1 MYRMLIA
8 DDDEFVLDG
17 LKNEIDWQ
25 KYNITVCECCTNG
38 KQALAALEKQK
49 IDIILT
55 DIRMPGVDG
64 LELTRVAV
72 EQYKGIYVII
82 MSGHSEFEYAHTA
95 LKLGVFDYLL
105 KPITLDTIH
114 TLFMRLKE
122 EMDKE
127 AGGSKENMEQWKPTL
142 VQKYFQDLL
151 NGVSAFFP
159 SELIINKVPYYQCV
173 LFHIDHYKR
182 LAPER
187 QRELTSGL
195 LAELYQW
202 GERQEPIVPTVVRD
216 MDLVMIFRMRDKEER
231 KAVRERLLELKN
243 RLNQQFSI
251 TITIGISRIY
261 CEAEDTYFYAEEA
274 RYASRQ
280 GHVNREEKIICYGQE
295 SVGETVDM
303 ERLRRY
309 RGLLYESFHAWNLE
323 KAMEAVE
330 EMKKLFT
337 RSPVSG
343 IEEAQLLCVE
353 IVSKLQMVYDEYMP
367 VKEEA
372 WQFYRQISREF
383 SRAETMDEM
392 FGILENGIRQVFSNS
407 VSPGR
412 KNERMIRQ
420 VIQYIQDN
428 VNTNVTLNEIAQ
440 MIYISPNY
448 LGYLFKE
455 EMGMSFN
462 EYLQQYRMKLAQ
474 KLLKSHKFK
483 VYEISAMVGYK
494 NPSYFS
500 KLFTEYTG
508 GICPSD
514 YEK

>member
-17 LKNEIDWQ
+17 LKNEVDWQ
-25 KYNITVCECCTNG
+25 KYNITVAECCTNG
-38 KQALAALEKQK
+38 KQALAALERQR

-55 DIRMPGVDG
+55 DIRMPEVDG
-64 LELTRVAV
+64 LELTRAAG
-72 EQYKGIYVII
+72 ERYKGIYVVI

-105 KPITLDTIH
+105 KPITLETIN
-114 TLFMRLKE
+114 TLFLRLKKE
-122 EMDKE
+122 LDKA
-127 AGGSKENMEQWKPTL
+127 AGNSGEDMEQWKPTL

-159 SELIINKVPYYQCV
+159 SELIISKAPCYQCV

-187 QRELTSGL
+187 QREVTSGL

-202 GERQEPIVPTVVRD
+202 GERQNPIVPTVVKGT
-216 MDLVMIFRMRDKEER
+216 DLVMIFRMSSQEEQEEIR
-231 KAVRERLLELKN
+231 QRLARLKHG
-243 RLNQQFSI
+243 LDEQFSI
-251 TITIGISRIY
+251 TITIGISRVY
-261 CEAEDTYFYAEEA
+261 QQAEDTYYYAEEA

-280 GHVNREEKIICYGQE
+280 GHLNREEKIICYGQDNM
-295 SVGETVDM
+295 GGTVDM
-303 ERLRRY
+303 DLLRKQK
-309 RGLLYESFHAWNLE
+309 GLLYESFHAWNLE
-323 KAMEAVE
+323 KVMESLE
-330 EMKKLFT
+330 EIRKLYT
-337 RSPVSG
+337 QQPSSG

-353 IVSKLQMVYDEYMP
+353 IVSRLQMVYNEYMP
-367 VKEEA
+367 VKENQ
-372 WQFYRQISREF
+372 WQFYEQISREF
-383 SRAETMDEM
+383 SRAETMDEL
-392 FGILENGIRQVFSNS
+392 FALLEHGVQQVFSDSFLPGGKNERIIRQVT
-407 VSPGR
+407 
-412 KNERMIRQ
+412 
-420 VIQYIQDN
+420 QYIQDN
-428 VNTNVTLNEIAQ
+428 VNANVTLNEIAQ
-440 MIYISPNY
+440 NIYISPNY

-455 EMGMSFN
+455 EMGMTFN

>member
-17 LKNEIDWQ
+17 LKNEVDWRN
-25 KYNITVCECCTNG
+25 YHITVVECCTNG
-38 KQALAALEKQK
+38 KQALAALERQK

-55 DIRMPGVDG
+55 DIRMPGIDG
-64 LELTRVAV
+64 LELTRVV
-72 EQYKGIYVII
+72 GKQYKGIYVVI

-105 KPITLDTIH
+105 KPITLETIH
-114 TLFMRLKE
+114 TLFLRLTK
-122 EMDKE
+122 EMDKNVWNS
-127 AGGSKENMEQWKPTL
+127 GRNMEQWKPTL

-151 NGVSAFFP
+151 NGVSVFFP

-182 LAPER
+182 LVPER

-202 GERQEPIVPTVVRD
+202 GERQEPIVPTVVKD
-216 MDLVMIFRMRDKEER
+216 MDLVMIFRMKDQKEQDGI
-231 KAVRERLLELKN
+231 KDRLSKLKQ
-243 RLNQQFSI
+243 RLDEQFSI
-251 TITIGISRIY
+251 TITIGISRVY
-261 CEAEDTYFYAEEA
+261 CQAEETYFYAEEA

-280 GHVNREEKIICYGQE
+280 RHVNREAGIIQYGQDAME
-295 SVGETVDM
+295 EAVDVDW
-303 ERLRRY
+303 LRKQ
-309 RGLLYESFHAWNLE
+309 RGFLYESFHAWNLE
-323 KAMEAVE
+323 KAMEALE
-330 EMKKLFT
+330 EIKKAFVLP
-337 RSPVSG
+337 SASD

-353 IVSKLQMVYDEYMP
+353 IVSKLQMVYSEYMP
-367 VKEEA
+367 VKEA
-372 WQFYRQISREF
+372 GWQFYEQLSREF
-383 SRAETMDEM
+383 SRAETIDEL
-392 FGILENGIRQVFSNS
+392 FGILENGIRQVFSDS
-407 VSPGR
+407 FSPGG
-412 KNERMIRQ
+412 KKERIIRQ

-440 MIYISPNY
+440 NIYISPNY

-455 EMGMSFN
+455 EMGMTFN

>member
-8 DDDEFVLDG
+8 DDDEFVLEG
-17 LKNEIDWQ
+17 LKNEVDWQ
-25 KYNITVCECCTNG
+25 KYNITVAECCTNG
-38 KQALAALEKQK
+38 KQALEALERQK

-55 DIRMPGVDG
+55 DIRMPEVDG
-64 LELTRVAV
+64 LELTREAGLR
-72 EQYKGIYVII
+72 YKGIYVVI

-105 KPITLDTIH
+105 KPITLETIH
-114 TLFMRLKE
+114 TLFLRLKK
-122 EMDKE
+122 EMDKT
-127 AGGSKENMEQWKPTL
+127 APDSGKDMEQWKPTL

-159 SELIINKVPYYQCV
+159 SEIIINKVPYYQCA
-173 LFHIDHYKR
+173 LFHIDHYKQMHQ
-182 LAPER
+182 ER
-187 QRELTSGL
+187 QRELASGL

-202 GERQEPIVPTVVRD
+202 GEGQNPIVPTVVKD
-216 MDLVMIFRMRDKEER
+216 MDFVMIFRMTAREEEAGLQKRLSDLKHWLDK
-231 KAVRERLLELKN
+231 
-243 RLNQQFSI
+243 QFSI
-251 TITIGISRIY
+251 TITIGISRVY
-261 CEAEDTYFYAEEA
+261 YQAEDTYFYAEEA

-280 GHVNREEKIICYGQE
+280 GHRNGGGKILFYGQD
-295 SVGETVDM
+295 SMGEIVDVAL
-303 ERLRRY
+303 LRKKK
-309 RGLLYESFHAWNLE
+309 GLLYESFHAWNLE
-323 KAMEAVE
+323 KAMEAFE
-330 EMKKLFT
+330 EIKKLFALQ
-337 RSPVSG
+337 PASG

-353 IVSKLQMVYDEYMP
+353 IVSRLQMVYNEYMP
-367 VKEEA
+367 VKEEG
-372 WQFYRQISREF
+372 WQFYEQISREF
-383 SRAETMDEM
+383 SRAETVDELL
-392 FGILENGIRQVFSNS
+392 GILEHGIRQVFSDS
-407 VSPGR
+407 FLPGG
-412 KNERMIRQ
+412 KNKRIISQ
-420 VIQYIQDN
+420 VLQYIQDN

-440 MIYISPNY
+440 NIYISPNY

-455 EMGMSFN
+455 EMGMTFN